1 MLSLF
6 RDEHAYR
13 GCYHIEQTVSFFD
26 GQLAIAKSE
35 SKRYYL
41 QAVLLRKPASSWAI
55 QQYRSLN
62 HPLVIPCEEVFADKN
77 YLVLVRPYEPI
88 HPLYEAVAEQR
99 DESQLIEWTKQLLD
113 LAKKLKE
120 KSLPMY
126 LLPDPRNIGLNHH
139 HQLRV
144 LFCGIEQITSPQPPM
159 SWGTFLF
166 SALSGEF
173 PDAPLKRLPRGFSAS
188 RTMIRLIEKTLG
200 EKSFNQVLEQ
210 IDQFE
215 KRKENQGSGTLFSRW
230 FSGSEPAGVKSPSP
244 VPPMPAAKQI
254 ESSGSQALPPAE
266 SEMELEEEPLQQ
278 DYAEQ
283 LRLQYEL
290 LRHEQLEQQ
299 RLEMEQQIRQMQEML
314 AQQQRELEKLQQE
327 QRNKLKAK
335 PSQASQVDSSP
346 EKEQVRDA
354 EQVKPAEKQ
363 QRAKSEK
370 KKRPTKEKAPAEQ
383 EAQILSMSETPNAQ
397 AESSETSHSSADDKE
412 RASEELKRLKQEW
425 AEWKAR
431 EHERIEKER
440 EQRRA
445 VEKELR
451 QKLEALKKE
460 RLEWERQE
468 KEKQDLKQKEYEQRK
483 QALLQQ
489 LGIDPEESGPSTG
502 TKPRKKKRNA
512 KQADNHSTE
521 EEKD

>member
-13 GCYHIEQTVSFFD
+13 GCYHIEQSVSFFD

-88 HPLYEAVAEQR
+88 HPLYEVVAEQR

-126 LLPDPRNIGLNHH
+126 LLLDPRNIGLNLD

-188 RTMIRLIEKTLG
+188 RPMIRLIEKTLG

-210 IDQFE
+210 IDQFA
-215 KRKENQGSGTLFSRW
+215 KRKENQGGGTLFSRL
-230 FSGSEPAGVKSPSP
+230 FSASEPAGVKSPP
-244 VPPMPAAKQI
+244 PAPPMSVAKQN
-254 ESSGSQALPPAE
+254 EPSGSQALPPAE
-266 SEMELEEEPLQQ
+266 NETVLEEETLQQ

-299 RLEMEQQIRQMQEML
+299 RLEMEQQLRQMQEML

-335 PSQASQVDSSP
+335 PSQAPQIDSLP
-346 EKEQVRDA
+346 EKEQEREA
-354 EQVKPAEKQ
+354 EQEKTPEKQ
-363 QRAKSEK
+363 KRAKSEK
-370 KKRPTKEKAPAEQ
+370 KKRLTKEKAPAEQ
-383 EAQILSMSETPNAQ
+383 EAQILPESETPKAD
-397 AESSETSHSSADDKE
+397 SSDTSNSSADDKE

-431 EHERIEKER
+431 EHERLEKER

-468 KEKQDLKQKEYEQRK
+468 KEKQDLKQREYEQRK

-489 LGIDPEESGPSTG
+489 LGIATEESGPSTG

-512 KQADNHSTE
+512 KQANNE
-521 EEKD
+521 ENG